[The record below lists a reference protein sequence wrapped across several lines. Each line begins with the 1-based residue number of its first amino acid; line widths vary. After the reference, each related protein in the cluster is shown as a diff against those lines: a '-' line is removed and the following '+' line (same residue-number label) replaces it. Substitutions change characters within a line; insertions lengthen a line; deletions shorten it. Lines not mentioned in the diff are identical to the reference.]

1 MLKLKINDN
10 LITKDKGKTMKLMK
24 IITIGLSLIMAVSC
38 SKSDDE
44 DKTLEVDESEIVSD
58 DEDKALEA
66 DGSEIVT
73 VNLPSIQCG
82 MCEKTIKGGLSK
94 REGVVSI
101 DVNIDEKNATVVYE
115 AGLID
120 LAGIEKAIA
129 GLGYQANKTLADSE
143 SYADLNKCCKLPED
157 R

>member
-10 LITKDKGKTMKLMK
+10 LITKDKGETMKLMK

-44 DKTLEVDESEIVSD
+44 E
-58 DEDKALEA
+58 KALV
-66 DGSEIVT
+66 D
-73 VNLPSIQCG
+73 LPSIQCG
-82 MCEKTIKGGLSK
+82 MCEKIIEGGLSK

-129 GLGYQANKTLADSE
+129 GLGYQANETMAVSE
-143 SYADLNKCCKLPED
+143 AYNDLTKCCKLPED

>member
-44 DKTLEVDESEIVSD
+44 E
-58 DEDKALEA
+58 KALV
-66 DGSEIVT
+66 D
-73 VNLPSIQCG
+73 LPSIQCG
-82 MCEKTIKGGLSK
+82 MCEKTIEKGLSK

>member
-44 DKTLEVDESEIVSD
+44 E
-58 DEDKALEA
+58 KALV
-66 DGSEIVT
+66 D
-73 VNLPSIQCG
+73 LPSIQCG
-82 MCEKTIKGGLSK
+82 MCEKTIEGGLSK

-101 DVNIDEKNATVVYE
+101 DVNIDEKNAKVVYE

-129 GLGYQANKTLADSE
+129 GLGYQANETMAVSE
-143 SYADLNKCCKLPED
+143 AYNDLTKCCKLPED

>member
-10 LITKDKGKTMKLMK
+10 LITKDKGETMKLMK

-44 DKTLEVDESEIVSD
+44 DKTLEVDE
-58 DEDKALEA
+58 
-66 DGSEIVT
+66 SEIVT

-129 GLGYQANKTLADSE
+129 GLGYQANETMAVSE
-143 SYADLNKCCKLPED
+143 AYNDLTKCCKLPED

>member
-1 MLKLKINDN
+1 LLKLKINDN
-10 LITKDKGKTMKLMK
+10 LITKDKGETMKLMK
-24 IITIGLSLIMAVSC
+24 IITIGLSLLLAISC
-38 SKSDDE
+38 SKTDA
-44 DKTLEVDESEIVSD
+44 
-58 DEDKALEA
+58 EDKALEA

-73 VNLPSIQCG
+73 VNLPSIQCS
-82 MCEKTIKGGLSK
+82 MCEKTIEKGLSK

-101 DVNIDEKNATVVYE
+101 DVNIDEKNAKVVYE

-143 SYADLNKCCKLPED
+143 TYADLAKCCKLPED